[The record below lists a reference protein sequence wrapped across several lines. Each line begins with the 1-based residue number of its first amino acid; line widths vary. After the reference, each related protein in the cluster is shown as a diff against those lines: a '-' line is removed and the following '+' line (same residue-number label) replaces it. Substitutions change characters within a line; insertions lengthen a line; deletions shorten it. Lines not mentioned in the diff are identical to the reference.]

1 MTYAIKSLL
10 QSASNCRLSGDMPYA
25 CKEKRMK
32 IVIGSPRQHVLI
44 KKIYLSKNPTFESIH
59 AMLKSHGSNVY
70 LFLLKVQILLRN
82 IKGPLTEV

>member
-44 KKIYLSKNPTFESIH
+44 KKSIYQKIRRLRASMRCLNLMVQLSTYFS
-59 AMLKSHGSNVY
+59 
-70 LFLLKVQILLRN
+70 
-82 IKGPLTEV
+82 